1 MCQRR
6 THWPTLAFPAIA
18 QNNGP
23 MQPTPT
29 ELQRLID
36 NLIRIGTV
44 TAVRSGECRVKT
56 GDLITNWRPYATAR
70 AGKNRTRHRL
80 SIGEQVLMLSVSGDL
95 RNAYIVGPIHCDA
108 FPEPL
113 AGDDNPDLDRTEYS
127 DGAVIEYN
135 PATGA
140 LNATGIK
147 SANIEASVTVRLIT
161 PLVECTQALKVGT
174 TISAGGKITA
184 PTATIGGIEVTT
196 HKHKDT
202 MPGNGTSG
210 DPQ

>member
-1 MCQRR
+1 
-6 THWPTLAFPAIA
+6 
-18 QNNGP
+18 

-56 GDLITNWRPYATAR
+56 GDLITNWRPYTTER
-70 AGKNRTRHRL
+70 AGANRTRHRL
-80 SIGEQVLMLSVSGDL
+80 SVGEQVILLSVSGDL
-95 RNAYIVGPIHCDA
+95 RNAYILGSLNATAAD
-108 FPEPL
+108 EPL
-113 AGDDNPDLDRTEYS
+113 ADDDNTDLDRTEYS

-135 PATGA
+135 PQTGE

-147 SANIEASVTVRLIT
+147 YANIAASVTVKLIT

-174 TISAGGKITA
+174 TITAGGKITA
-184 PTATIGGIEVTT
+184 PTAKIGNVEVTT
-196 HKHKDT
+196 HKH
-202 MPGNGTSG
+202 SG
-210 DPQ
+210 VSTGGGQTGGPA

>member
-1 MCQRR
+1 
-6 THWPTLAFPAIA
+6 
-18 QNNGP
+18 

-29 ELQRLID
+29 ELKRLID

-44 TAVRSGECRVKT
+44 TTVRSGECRVKT
-56 GDLITNWRPYATAR
+56 GDITTNWRPYTTDR
-70 AGKNRTRHRL
+70 AGANRTRHRL
-80 SIGEQVLMLSVSGDL
+80 SLGEQVILLSVSGDL
-95 RNAYIVGPIHCDA
+95 RNAYIVGRLNADQ

-113 AGDDNPDLDRTEYS
+113 ANDDNPDLDRTEYA

-135 PATGA
+135 PKTGE

-147 SANIEASVTVRLIT
+147 SATISASVTVKLIT
-161 PLVECTQALKVGT
+161 PLVECTKALKVGT

-184 PTATIGGIEVTT
+184 PSATIGGIEVTT

-202 MPGNGTSG
+202 MPGDGTSG
-210 DPQ
+210 GPV

>member
-1 MCQRR
+1 
-6 THWPTLAFPAIA
+6 
-18 QNNGP
+18 

-29 ELQRLID
+29 ELKRLID

-56 GDLITNWRPYATAR
+56 GDITTNWRPYTTER
-70 AGKNRTRHRL
+70 AGANRTRHRL
-80 SIGEQVLMLSVSGDL
+80 SLGEQVILLSVSGDL
-95 RNAYIVGPIHCDA
+95 RNAYIVGRLNADQ

-113 AGDDNPDLDRTEYS
+113 DEDDNPDLDHTEYA

-147 SANIEASVTVRLIT
+147 QANITASVSVTLDT
-161 PLVECTQALKVGT
+161 PKTICTNLLQAKRVISETAKVG
-174 TISAGGKITA
+174 AV
-184 PTATIGGIEVTT
+184 EVGT
-196 HKHKDT
+196 HGHTNVQRGSD
-202 MPGNGTSG
+202 TSG
-210 DPQ
+210 GPV

>member
-1 MCQRR
+1 
-6 THWPTLAFPAIA
+6 
-18 QNNGP
+18 

-29 ELQRLID
+29 ELKRLID

-56 GDLITNWRPYATAR
+56 GDITTNWRPYTTDR
-70 AGKNRTRHRL
+70 AGANRTRHRL
-80 SIGEQVLMLSVSGDL
+80 SLGEQVILLSVSGDL
-95 RNAYIVGPIHCDA
+95 RNAYIVCRLNADA

-113 AGDDNPDLDRTEYS
+113 ADDDNPDLDRTDYA

-147 SANIEASVTVRLIT
+147 SANIEASVTVNLIT

-174 TISAGGKITA
+174 TIEAGGKITA
-184 PTATIGGIEVTT
+184 PTALIGGIEVTT
-196 HKHKDT
+196 HRH
-202 MPGNGTSG
+202 GNVATGSGTSG
-210 DPQ
+210 GPV

>member
-1 MCQRR
+1 
-6 THWPTLAFPAIA
+6 
-18 QNNGP
+18 

-56 GDLITNWRPYATAR
+56 GNIETNWRPYTTDR
-70 AGKNRTRHRL
+70 AGANRTRHRL
-80 SIGEQVLMLSVSGDL
+80 SIGEQVILLSVSGDL
-95 RNAYIVGPIHCDA
+95 RNAYILGSLNATAAD
-108 FPEPL
+108 EPL
-113 AGDDNPDLDRTEYS
+113 REDDNPDLDRTEYS

-135 PATGA
+135 PDTGA

-147 SANIEASVTVRLIT
+147 SANIAASVTVKLIT

-174 TISAGGKITA
+174 TITAGGKITA
-184 PTATIGGIEVTT
+184 PTAKIGNVEVTT
-196 HKHKDT
+196 HKH
-202 MPGNGTSG
+202 SG
-210 DPQ
+210 VSTGGGQTGGPA

>member
-1 MCQRR
+1 
-6 THWPTLAFPAIA
+6 
-18 QNNGP
+18 
-23 MQPTPT
+23 MQPTQT

-56 GDLITNWRPYATAR
+56 GDIITNWRPYAATR
-70 AGKNRTRHRL
+70 AGKNRTRNRL
-80 SIGEQVLMLSVSGDL
+80 SIGEQVLLLSVSGDL
-95 RNAYIVGPIHCDA
+95 RNAYIVGPIQCDA

-113 AGDDNPDLDRTEYS
+113 ADDDNPDLDRTEYS

-140 LNATGIK
+140 LNASGVK
-147 SANIEASVTVRLIT
+147 SATLSASVTVKLIT

-174 TISAGGKITA
+174 TITAGGKITA
-184 PTATIGGIEVTT
+184 PTAKIGNVEVTT
-196 HKHKDT
+196 HAHS
-202 MPGNGTSG
+202 GVQGGSGTSG
-210 DPQ
+210 GPQ

>member
-1 MCQRR
+1 
-6 THWPTLAFPAIA
+6 
-18 QNNGP
+18 

-80 SIGEQVLMLSVSGDL
+80 SIGEQVLLLSVSGDL

-210 DPQ
+210 GPQ

>member
-1 MCQRR
+1 
-6 THWPTLAFPAIA
+6 
-18 QNNGP
+18 

-70 AGKNRTRHRL
+70 AGMNRTRHRL
-80 SIGEQVLMLSVSGDL
+80 SIGKQVLLLSVSGDL

-210 DPQ
+210 GPQ